1 MARTVL
7 ITGASRG
14 IGAAA
19 ARRFAE
25 AGDRVA
31 VNYTFHKNKAEELA
45 AELKKQG
52 FQTEIFRADV
62 SDQGD
67 VIRMIND
74 VHKAF
79 GPVDVLVNNAG
90 VAEQKPFAEITV
102 QDWERMFDIDV
113 KGMYL
118 CTQAALSDFLQ
129 KQAGCIVNLSSIWG
143 ITGASCEVHYSA
155 AKAAVIGFTKALAKE
170 LGPSHIRVNCVAP
183 GVIDTDMNA
192 ALTEET
198 VDWLQE
204 ETPLGSIGTPE
215 QVADAIFFLASE
227 RAGFI
232 TGQVLSPN
240 GGFCI

>member
-19 ARRFAE
+19 ARLFAR

-31 VNYTFHKNKAEELA
+31 INYTYHKNKAEDLA
-45 AELKKQG
+45 GELKKQG
-52 FQTEIFRADV
+52 FQAEIFRADV
-62 SDQGD
+62 SNQMD

-90 VAEQKPFAEITV
+90 IAEQKPFAEITV
-102 QDWERMFDIDV
+102 QDWDRMFDIDV

-118 CTQAALSDFLQ
+118 CTQAVLSDFLK
-129 KQAGCIVNLSSIWG
+129 KQAGCVVNLSSVWG

-170 LGPSHIRVNCVAP
+170 LGPSRVRVNCVAP

-192 ALTEET
+192 ALPEET
-198 VDWLQE
+198 VEWLRE
-204 ETPLGSIGTPE
+204 ETPLGAIGTPE
-215 QVADAIFFLASE
+215 QIADAIFYLASE